1 MGMKYQKQGPSR
13 PLPSN
18 PLEVDRQAE
27 IIDYL
32 RNDPRVLVVM
42 RINGGG
48 RKIKGFWVWFYRLFI
63 HGVDPMDGKGCL
75 DLLIMLQG
83 GIMGALEVKR
93 PKEKLSDEQ
102 KQFSAAVAAGGGL
115 SARIETWMD
124 AKTAID
130 EFLSNRRDMI
140 QASVSCENLEVV
152 NE

>member
-1 MGMKYQKQGPSR
+1 MANKQSSSLTPA
-13 PLPSN
+13 N
-18 PLEVDRQAE
+18 PLEVDRQTE

-32 RNDPRVLVVM
+32 RNDPRVLIVM

-48 RKIKGFWVWFYRLFI
+48 RRIKGFWVWFYRLFI

-75 DLLIMLQG
+75 DLLVMMQG

-93 PKEKLSDEQ
+93 PKERLSDEQ
-102 KQFSAAVAAGGGL
+102 KSFSAAVSAGGGL

-130 EFLSNRRDMI
+130 EFLNRRIED
-140 QASVSCENLEVV
+140 SKN
-152 NE
+152 

>member
-1 MGMKYQKQGPSR
+1 MTTKHLFRLTPA
-13 PLPSN
+13 N
-18 PLEVDRQAE
+18 PLEVDRQTE
-27 IIDYL
+27 IIEYL
-32 RNDPRVLVVM
+32 RHDPRVLIVM

-48 RKIKGFWVWFYRLFI
+48 RRIKGFWVWFYRLFI

-102 KQFSAAVAAGGGL
+102 KKFSAAIAAGGGL
-115 SARIETWMD
+115 SARIETWID

>member
-1 MGMKYQKQGPSR
+1 MPAKSPFR
-13 PLPSN
+13 LNPAN

-27 IIDYL
+27 IIEYL
-32 RNDPRVLVVM
+32 RHDPRVLVVM

-63 HGVDPMDGKGCL
+63 HGADPMDGKGCL

-102 KQFSAAVAAGGGL
+102 KQFSAAVSAGGGL

-130 EFLSNRRDMI
+130 EFLSNKARYDP
-140 QASVSCENLEVV
+140 S
-152 NE
+152 

>member
-1 MGMKYQKQGPSR
+1 MTTKR
-13 PLPSN
+13 PFRLTPAN
-18 PLEVDRQAE
+18 PLEVDRQTE
-27 IIDYL
+27 IIEYL
-32 RNDPRVLVVM
+32 RHDPRVLIVM

-83 GIMGALEVKR
+83 GIMGALEVKQN
-93 PKEKLSDEQ
+93 KKKLSDEQ
-102 KQFSAAVAAGGGL
+102 KQFSAAVASGGGL

-130 EFLSNRRDMI
+130 EFLNRSIED
-140 QASVSCENLEVV
+140 AKN
-152 NE
+152 

>member
-1 MGMKYQKQGPSR
+1 MANKQSSSLTPA
-13 PLPSN
+13 N

-32 RNDPRVLVVM
+32 RNDPRVLIVM

-48 RKIKGFWVWFYRLFI
+48 RRIKGFWVWFYRLFI

-102 KQFSAAVAAGGGL
+102 KKFSAAIAAGGGL
-115 SARIETWMD
+115 SARIETWID

-130 EFLSNRRDMI
+130 EFL
-140 QASVSCENLEVV
+140 VHTK
-152 NE
+152 